1 VRGSDSLRGRRLTP
15 RRVADALPF
24 AAVSQER
31 DVDLEAL
38 LRLVPYFRDLDRVSL
53 ARLAG
58 ALEPINLP
66 AGSIVTRE
74 GAAAQELY
82 LLESGA
88 VTASVHSLSGN
99 IEVGSIT
106 APGSFGELG
115 LLLSRRTATV
125 QVAKDAKLW
134 RLPRERFEQ
143 LVRERPD
150 IALAVATS
158 LADTQ
163 DRRQRNLV
171 GAPMLADPRPLTLE
185 RARPRPTR
193 SRLLGAALAVA
204 IPLVLAQLP
213 PPAGLSVHGWD
224 ILLVLVGAGIAWL
237 IEPVPDFAI
246 ALAMATAW
254 GALGLA
260 PLATI
265 FSGFA
270 SSSWVLA
277 LGALALAA
285 AMLRSGLLF
294 RSALLL
300 LRAFP
305 ATHGGQMLALLFGGI
320 VLTPL
325 VPLSVARVAAIAPL
339 AHELGRAFGYKP
351 RSRGSASLSF
361 AGLIGY
367 WYFSS
372 IFLTG
377 LATNFFVVGLLS
389 PDDQR
394 RFGWFGWLVAASP
407 VGLGCLVGALIVLFL
422 VLRPEASAKVAAET
436 VRRQTRILGPIT
448 REEQFALTGL
458 AVLVIGLIAQP
469 IIAIDAAWLG
479 LAALVIVTGGVLDRE
494 RFRTSLD
501 WGFLIFL
508 GVLLGSGAVLQA
520 GGVDKWVASVLLD
533 ATSAVHSPGLLVV
546 VFAALVMLS
555 RVILPS
561 RPAMVLLSLALV
573 PAAPALG
580 ISPWVLGFVVLVS
593 ANVWVLPY
601 QGLEYLIARDATN
614 GEAFD
619 DRQGTRV
626 GAALTIT
633 RLVAI
638 AAAVPVWQ
646 AMGLVAR

>member
-1 VRGSDSLRGRRLTP
+1 M
-15 RRVADALPF
+15 
-24 AAVSQER
+24 SQER
-31 DVDLEAL
+31 DTDLEAL

-58 ALEPINLP
+58 ALEAISLP
-66 AGSIVTRE
+66 TGSIVTRE

-99 IEVGSIT
+99 IEVGSVI
-106 APGSFGELG
+106 APGSFGEMG

-125 QVAKDAKLW
+125 RVEKDAKMW
-134 RLPRERFEQ
+134 RLPRERFER

-158 LADTQ
+158 LADNL
-163 DRRQRNLV
+163 DRRQRAMV
-171 GAPMLADPRPLTLE
+171 GAPILAEPRPLTLE
-185 RARPRPTR
+185 RARPRPVR
-193 SRLLGAALAVA
+193 SRLIGAVLAVA
-204 IPLVLAQLP
+204 IPLALAQLS
-213 PPAGLSVHGWD
+213 PPAGLSVRGWD

-237 IEPVPDFAI
+237 VEPVPDFAI
-246 ALAMATAW
+246 ALAMAAGW

-260 PLATI
+260 PLPTI

-294 RSALLL
+294 RCALLL

-320 VLTPL
+320 LLTPL

-339 AHELGRAFGYKP
+339 AHELARALGYKP

-372 IFLTG
+372 VFLTG

-389 PDDQR
+389 PADQR
-394 RFGWFGWLVAASP
+394 RFGWFGWLVAAAP
-407 VGLGCLVGALIVLFL
+407 VGIACLVGALVVLFV
-422 VLRPEASAKVAAET
+422 VLRPEAGAKVAAET

-448 REEQFALTGL
+448 RAEQIALTGL
-458 AVLVIGLIAQP
+458 AVLIVGLLIQP
-469 IIAIDAAWLG
+469 IISIDAAWLA
-479 LAALVIVTGGVLDRE
+479 LAALVIVTAGVLDRE
-494 RFRTSLD
+494 RFRSSID
-501 WGFLIFL
+501 WGFLVFL

-520 GGVDKWVASVLLD
+520 GGVDKWVAALLLD
-533 ATSAVHSPGLLVV
+533 
-546 VFAALVMLS
+546 
-555 RVILPS
+555 
-561 RPAMVLLSLALV
+561 
-573 PAAPALG
+573 
-580 ISPWVLGFVVLVS
+580 
-593 ANVWVLPY
+593 
-601 QGLEYLIARDATN
+601 
-614 GEAFD
+614 
-619 DRQGTRV
+619 
-626 GAALTIT
+626 
-633 RLVAI
+633 
-638 AAAVPVWQ
+638 
-646 AMGLVAR
+646 

>member
-1 VRGSDSLRGRRLTP
+1 VTG
-15 RRVADALPF
+15 DA
-24 AAVSQER
+24 AG
-31 DVDLEAL
+31 DLEPL

-58 ALEPINLP
+58 ALEKMTV
-66 AGSIVTRE
+66 ARGTVVTRE
-74 GAAAQELY
+74 GASAQELY
-82 LLESGA
+82 LLERGA
-88 VTASVHSLSGN
+88 IRASVHSPSGSV
-99 IEVGSIT
+99 EVGTVT
-106 APGSFGELG
+106 APGSFGEMG
-115 LLLSRRTATV
+115 LLLTRRTATV
-125 QVAKDAKLW
+125 EVTEDATLW
-134 RLPRERFEQ
+134 RLPRDRFER
-143 LVRERPD
+143 LARERPD
-150 IALAVATS
+150 IGLAMATS
-158 LADTQ
+158 LADTL

-171 GAPMLADPRPLTLE
+171 GAPLLEDPERITVEEIAPSS
-185 RARPRPTR
+185 RARTR
-193 SRLLGAALAVA
+193 VVGAILAVA
-204 IPLVLAQLP
+204 LPLALAQLS
-213 PPAGLSVHGWD
+213 PPAGLSEKGWL
-224 ILLVLVGAGIAWL
+224 IVLVLAGAAIAWL
-237 IEPVPDFAI
+237 LEPIPDFAVG
-246 ALAMATAW
+246 LAMAAAW
-254 GALGLA
+254 GIFGLA
-260 PLATI
+260 SVATI

-294 RSALLL
+294 RAALTL

-339 AHELGRAFGYKP
+339 AHELSDALGYKP
-351 RSRGSASLSF
+351 RSRASASLAF

-377 LATNFFVVGLLS
+377 LATNFFVVGILP

-394 RFGWFGWLVAASP
+394 RFAWFGWLAAAAP
-407 VGLGCLVGALIVLFL
+407 VGLVCLAGALVVLFV
-422 VLRPEASAKVAAET
+422 VLRPESAARVAPET
-436 VRRQTRILGPIT
+436 VRRQTRILGRIT
-448 REEQFALTGL
+448 REERLAIAGL
-458 AVLVIGLIAQP
+458 AVLLLGLIAQP
-469 IIAIDAAWLG
+469 LIAIDAAWL
-479 LAALVIVTGGVLDRE
+479 ALVALVVVTAGALDRE

-508 GVLLGSGAVLQA
+508 GVLLGSGVVLQG
-520 GGVDKWVASVLLD
+520 GGVDRWVATLLLD
-533 ATSAVHSPGLLVV
+533 ATSAVRSPGVLVIA
-546 VFAALVMLS
+546 FAVMVMLS
-555 RVILPS
+555 RIVLPS
-561 RPAMVLLSLALV
+561 RPAMVLFSLALI

-580 ISPWVLGFVVLVS
+580 ISPWVAGFVVLVA

-601 QGLEYLIARDATN
+601 QGLEYLIARDATA

-619 DRQGTRV
+619 DAQGTRV
-626 GAALTIT
+626 GAALTIV
-633 RLVAI
+633 RLIAI

>member
-1 VRGSDSLRGRRLTP
+1 MGPPYYRILFTDRAREQARGTKLLDPVAQWIEQWPSKPCARVRSPPGSQTRRLTN
-15 RRVADALPF
+15 AL
-24 AAVSQER
+24 ASASVSEQR

-58 ALEPINLP
+58 ALEP
-66 AGSIVTRE
+66 RE
-74 GAAAQELY
+74 
-82 LLESGA
+82 
-88 VTASVHSLSGN
+88 
-99 IEVGSIT
+99 
-106 APGSFGELG
+106 
-115 LLLSRRTATV
+115 
-125 QVAKDAKLW
+125 
-134 RLPRERFEQ
+134 
-143 LVRERPD
+143 
-150 IALAVATS
+150 
-158 LADTQ
+158 
-163 DRRQRNLV
+163 
-171 GAPMLADPRPLTLE
+171 
-185 RARPRPTR
+185 R
-193 SRLLGAALAVA
+193 SRLLSAALAIA
-204 IPLVLAQLP
+204 IRGVLAQFP
-213 PPAGLSVHGWD
+213 PPAGLRVHGWY

-237 IEPVPDFAI
+237 VEPVPDFAI

-260 PLATI
+260 PLATV

-325 VPLSVARVAAIAPL
+325 VPLSVALVAAIAPL
-339 AHELGRAFGYKP
+339 AHELGRPLGYRS
-351 RSRGSASLSF
+351 RSRGSASLAF

-394 RFGWFGWLVAASP
+394 RFGWSGWLVAASP
-407 VGLGCLVGALIVLFL
+407 VGIACLVGALVVLFV

-448 REEQFALTGL
+448 RDEQLALTGL

-469 IIAIDAAWLG
+469 ILSIDAAWLG
-479 LAALVIVTGGVLDRE
+479 LAALVIVTGGGLDRA
-494 RFRTSLD
+494 RFRNSLD
-501 WGFLIFL
+501 WGILRFL
-508 GVLLGSGAVLQA
+508 GLLLGPGA
-520 GGVDKWVASVLLD
+520 
-533 ATSAVHSPGLLVV
+533 
-546 VFAALVMLS
+546 
-555 RVILPS
+555 
-561 RPAMVLLSLALV
+561 
-573 PAAPALG
+573 
-580 ISPWVLGFVVLVS
+580 
-593 ANVWVLPY
+593 
-601 QGLEYLIARDATN
+601 
-614 GEAFD
+614 EA
-619 DRQGTRV
+619 Q
-626 GAALTIT
+626 
-633 RLVAI
+633 
-638 AAAVPVWQ
+638 
-646 AMGLVAR
+646 

>member
-1 VRGSDSLRGRRLTP
+1 MADP
-15 RRVADALPF
+15 R
-24 AAVSQER
+24 ET
-31 DVDLEAL
+31 DLESL

-58 ALEPINLP
+58 ALEKIEVPQ
-66 AGSIVTRE
+66 GTIVTRE
-74 GAAAQELY
+74 GAKAGELY
-82 LLESGA
+82 LLAAGA

-99 IEVGSIT
+99 IEVGSIV
-106 APGSFGELG
+106 APGSFGEMG

-125 QVAKDAKLW
+125 QVAKDATLW
-134 RLPRERFEQ
+134 RLPRDRFEQ

-150 IALAVATS
+150 IALAIATS

-163 DRRQRNLV
+163 DRRQRSLV
-171 GAPMLADPRPLTLE
+171 GAPMLSDPEPLTLGT
-185 RARPRPTR
+185 RRGPHRTR
-193 SRLLGAALAVA
+193 SRIAGALLAVVV
-204 IPLVLAQLP
+204 PLVLAQLA
-213 PPAGLSVHGWD
+213 PPAGLSVRGWE
-224 ILLVLVGAGIAWL
+224 ILLVLVGAAIAWL
-237 IEPVPDFAI
+237 FEPVPDFAI
-246 ALAMATAW
+246 ALGMAAAW
-254 GALGLA
+254 GAIGLA

-265 FSGFA
+265 FSGFT

-294 RSALLL
+294 RAALAL

-305 ATHGGQMLALLFGGI
+305 PTHGGQMLALLFGGI

-339 AHELGRAFGYKP
+339 AHELARALGHKP
-351 RSRGSASLSF
+351 RSRGSASLGF

-389 PDDQR
+389 AEDQR
-394 RFGWFGWLVAASP
+394 RFGWSGWLMAAAP
-407 VGLGCLVGALIVLFL
+407 VGIVCLVGALVVLFV
-422 VLRPEASAKVAAET
+422 VLRPESGARVEAET
-436 VRRQTRILGPIT
+436 VRRQTRILGPIA
-448 REEQFALTGL
+448 RDEMLAIAGV
-458 AVLVIGLIAQP
+458 AVLIVGLVAQP
-469 IIAIDAAWLG
+469 ILAIDAAWLAI
-479 LAALVIVTGGVLDRE
+479 AALVIVTAGALDRE
-494 RFRTSLD
+494 RFRSSLD

-520 GGVDKWVASVLLD
+520 GGVDKWVASLLLD
-533 ATSAVHSPGLLVV
+533 ATAGLRSPGLLVIA
-546 VFAALVMLS
+546 FAVLVMLS
-555 RVILPS
+555 RILLPS

-580 ISPWVLGFVVLVS
+580 ISPWVAGFVVLVC

-601 QGLEYLIARDATN
+601 QGLEYLIARDATQ

-619 DRQGTRV
+619 DRQGTQV
-626 GAALTIT
+626 GAALTLT
-633 RLVAI
+633 RLAAVAI
-638 AAAVPVWQ
+638 AVPFWIS
-646 AMGLVAR
+646 MGLIRP

>member
-1 VRGSDSLRGRRLTP
+1 MSQVRDT
-15 RRVADALPF
+15 
-24 AAVSQER
+24 
-31 DVDLEAL
+31 DLEAL

-58 ALEPINLP
+58 ALEPISLP
-66 AGSIVTRE
+66 TGSIVTRE

-82 LLESGA
+82 LLEFGA

-99 IEVGSIT
+99 IEVGSVT
-106 APGSFGELG
+106 APGSFGEMG

-125 QVAKDAKLW
+125 RVEKDAKMW
-134 RLPRERFEQ
+134 RLPRERFER

-158 LADTQ
+158 LADNL
-163 DRRQRNLV
+163 DRRQRTMV
-171 GAPMLADPRPLTLE
+171 GA
-185 RARPRPTR
+185 
-193 SRLLGAALAVA
+193 
-204 IPLVLAQLP
+204 
-213 PPAGLSVHGWD
+213 
-224 ILLVLVGAGIAWL
+224 
-237 IEPVPDFAI
+237 
-246 ALAMATAW
+246 AW

-260 PLATI
+260 PLPTI

-294 RSALLL
+294 RSALWL

-320 VLTPL
+320 LLTPL

-339 AHELGRAFGYKP
+339 SHELARALGYKP

-389 PDDQR
+389 PADQR

-407 VGLGCLVGALIVLFL
+407 VGIACLVGALVVLFV
-422 VLRPEASAKVAAET
+422 VLRPEAGAKVAAET

-448 REEQFALTGL
+448 RAEQVALTGL
-458 AVLVIGLIAQP
+458 AVLIIGLLVQP
-469 IIAIDAAWLG
+469 IVSIDAAWLA
-479 LAALVIVTGGVLDRE
+479 LAALVIVTAGVLDRE
-494 RFRTSLD
+494 RFRSSID
-501 WGFLIFL
+501 WGFLVFL

-520 GGVDKWVASVLLD
+520 GGVDKWVAALLLG
-533 ATSAVHSPGLLVV
+533 ATGTVHSPGLLVV
-546 VFAALVMLS
+546 VFAALVMVS
-555 RVILPS
+555 RVVLPS

-573 PAAPALG
+573 PAGPALG

-593 ANVWVLPY
+593 ANIWVLPY
-601 QGLEYLIARDATN
+601 QGLEYLIARDATD

-619 DRQGTRV
+619 DRQGTQV
-626 GAALTIT
+626 GAALTVV
-633 RLVAI
+633 RLLAV
-638 AAAVPVWQ
+638 AAAVPVWE
-646 AMGLVAR
+646 AMGLIAP

>member
-1 VRGSDSLRGRRLTP
+1 MV
-15 RRVADALPF
+15 DAVPS
-24 AAVSQER
+24 ASVSQQR

-58 ALEPINLP
+58 ALEPLDLP
-66 AGSIVTRE
+66 TGSIVTRE
-74 GAAAQELY
+74 GSRAQELY

-88 VTASVHSLSGN
+88 VTVSVHSLSGN
-99 IEVGSIT
+99 IEVGSMT
-106 APGSFGELG
+106 APTSFGELG
-115 LLLSRRTATV
+115 LLLSRRTATI
-125 QVAKDAKLW
+125 QVAKDAKMW

-158 LADTQ
+158 LADVQ

-171 GAPMLADPRPLTLE
+171 GAPILAEPRPLTLE
-185 RARPRPTR
+185 RARQRPMR
-193 SRLLGAALAVA
+193 SRLLSAALAIA
-204 IPLVLAQLP
+204 IPFVLAQLP
-213 PPAGLSVHGWD
+213 PPAGLTVHGWH

-237 IEPVPDFAI
+237 VEPVPDFAI

-260 PLATI
+260 PLATV

-339 AHELGRAFGYKP
+339 AHELGRALGYRS
-351 RSRGSASLSF
+351 RSRGSASLAF

-389 PDDQR
+389 PDDQH
-394 RFGWFGWLVAASP
+394 RFGWSGWLLAASP
-407 VGLGCLVGALIVLFL
+407 VGIACLIGALVVLFV

-448 REEQFALTGL
+448 RDEQLALTGL
-458 AVLVIGLIAQP
+458 AVLVVGLIAQP
-469 IIAIDAAWLG
+469 ILSIDAAWLG

-494 RFRTSLD
+494 RFRNSLD
-501 WGFLIFL
+501 WGFLVFL

-520 GGVDKWVASVLLD
+520 GGVDKWIASLVLD
-533 ATSAVHSPGLLVV
+533 ATGAVHSPGLLVV
-546 VFAALVMLS
+546 VFAAIVMLS
-555 RVILPS
+555 RIILPS

-580 ISPWVLGFVVLVS
+580 ISPWVLGFVVLVA

-619 DRQGTRV
+619 DRQGTQV
-626 GAALTIT
+626 GTALTVV
-633 RLVAI
+633 RLLAI
-638 AAAVPVWQ
+638 AAAVPVWE
-646 AMGLVAR
+646 AMGLIAR

>member
-1 VRGSDSLRGRRLTP
+1 VGE
-15 RRVADALPF
+15 
-24 AAVSQER
+24 ER
-31 DVDLEAL
+31 DTDLEAL

-58 ALEPINLP
+58 ALEPVSLP
-66 AGSIVTRE
+66 TGSIVTRE
-74 GAAAQELY
+74 GAQAQELY

-99 IEVGSIT
+99 IEVGSVV
-106 APGSFGELG
+106 APGSFGEMG

-125 QVAKDAKLW
+125 QVATDAKMW
-134 RLPRERFEQ
+134 RLPRERFER
-143 LVRERPD
+143 LVREKPD

-158 LADTQ
+158 LADNL
-163 DRRQRNLV
+163 DRRQRSMV
-171 GAPMLADPRPLTLE
+171 GAPILTEPVPLTLE
-185 RARPRPTR
+185 RARPRPMR
-193 SRLLGAALAVA
+193 SRLIGAALAIAV
-204 IPLVLAQLP
+204 PLALAQLA
-213 PPAGLSVHGWD
+213 PPAGLSIRGWE

-237 IEPVPDFAI
+237 VEPVPDFAI
-246 ALAMATAW
+246 ALAMAAAW
-254 GALGLA
+254 GVLGLA
-260 PLATI
+260 PLPTI

-320 VLTPL
+320 LLTPL

-339 AHELGRAFGYKP
+339 AHELARALGYKP

-389 PDDQR
+389 PADQR
-394 RFGWFGWLVAASP
+394 SFGWFGWLVAASP
-407 VGLGCLVGALIVLFL
+407 VGIVCLIGALIVLFVL
-422 VLRPEASAKVAAET
+422 LRPESAAKVAAET
-436 VRRQTRILGPIT
+436 VRRQTRILGAIT
-448 REEQFALTGL
+448 RDEQLALTGL
-458 AVLVIGLIAQP
+458 AVLILGLLLQP
-469 IIAIDAAWLG
+469 IISIDPAWLA
-479 LAALVIVTGGVLDRE
+479 LAALVIVTAGVLDRE
-494 RFRTSLD
+494 RFRSSLD
-501 WGFLIFL
+501 WGFLVFL

-520 GGVDKWVASVLLD
+520 GGVDKWVASLLLD
-533 ATSAVHSPGLLVV
+533 ATSAVHSPGLLVI

-573 PAAPALG
+573 PAGPALG
-580 ISPWVLGFVVLVS
+580 ISPWVLGFVVLVC
-593 ANVWVLPY
+593 ANIWVLPY
-601 QGLEYLIARDATN
+601 QGLEYLIARDATE

-619 DRQGTRV
+619 DRQGTQV
-626 GAALTIT
+626 GAALTVV
-633 RLVAI
+633 RLLAV
-638 AAAVPVWQ
+638 AAAVPIWE
-646 AMGLVAR
+646 AMGLIAR